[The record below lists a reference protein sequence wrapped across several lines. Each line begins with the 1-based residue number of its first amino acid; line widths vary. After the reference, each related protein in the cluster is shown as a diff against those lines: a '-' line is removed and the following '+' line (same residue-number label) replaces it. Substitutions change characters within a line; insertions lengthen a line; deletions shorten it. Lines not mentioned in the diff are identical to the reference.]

1 MKYTR
6 GLEGVFN
13 ADFNYNKLQ
22 FYYYQPFLLK
32 SFGRLI
38 LNVEAGKNF
47 NTVPLALQNVIPGNQ
62 SYSLI
67 PNTFA
72 LLNYYEFVTDEYL
85 SFQAEHHFNGKLL
98 SYIPLIKKL
107 KLREV
112 AFYRTAIGSL
122 SDASKNINSTN
133 ILLSAPHHKP
143 YYEYG
148 FGIENIGFGNIRMLR
163 IDFNWRGNY
172 LENPGA
178 QKFGIKFGLQYNY

>member
-1 MKYTR
+1 MLFR
-6 GLEGVFN
+6 
-13 ADFNYNKLQ
+13 
-22 FYYYQPFLLK
+22 
-32 SFGRLI
+32 S
-38 LNVEAGKNF
+38 
-47 NTVPLALQNVIPGNQ
+47 Q

-72 LLNYYEFVTDEYL
+72 LLNYYEFVADEYAT
-85 SFQAEHHFNGKLL
+85 FHAEHHFNGKLL

-112 AFYRTAIGSL
+112 AFYRTAIGNL

-133 ILLSAPHHKP
+133 IMLSAPSQKP